1 MSILSWLKEVTAGDN
16 TVGFID
22 TSSMTF
28 AKGEEQFLGLD
39 MKAALDAHMAWTRR
53 LEAKLNGDRQ
63 DDLDLATVASDCE
76 CKLGK
81 WLHGSAKLQFG
92 EIPDYAELRRIHAD
106 FHLKAGEILNNVVNG
121 DREMALKNLKDLRHQ
136 SGNVQLALV
145 RLYSH
150 AQH

>member
-1 MSILSWLKEVTAGDN
+1 MSILSWLKEVTTGDN
-16 TVGFID
+16 TAGFID

-39 MKAALDAHMAWTRR
+39 MKAALDAHTSWTRR
-53 LEAKLNGDRQ
+53 LEAKLNGEKGEE
-63 DDLDLATVASDCE
+63 LNLATVASDCE
-76 CKLGK
+76 CTLGK

-92 EIPDYAELRRIHAD
+92 KVQDYDELLRVHAD
-106 FHLKAGEILNNVVNG
+106 FHLKAGELLNNVVNG
-121 DREMALKNLKDLRHQ
+121 DRATALKNLKDLRHQ